1 MSVLII
7 YLAYLIF
14 FSYPVVFTA
23 GTPRARL
30 PLPVPVNATRHGVCF
45 GTHRARA
52 RRQADHP
59 IGAES
64 APGRRNGTSAAR
76 HLDDPFG
83 GSPCTPGAGDGDRVR
98 HGTLPP
104 DHLFQLRPSPSAPGT
119 PHHLAGSHTLPPPI
133 GPLAVL
139 PYRMCTRTR
148 DSAIQFFRSFVPLP
162 DPLGPLR
169 SGAKNISG
177 ARADR
182 TRHVSGADREAAG

>member
-23 GTPRARL
+23 GTHRARL

-83 GSPCTPGAGDGDRVR
+83 GSPCTPGAGDGDRV
-98 HGTLPP
+98 
-104 DHLFQLRPSPSAPGT
+104 LRPRLAHHTTSQARTPFRRPLARSPSSRTVRAR
-119 PHHLAGSHTLPPPI
+119 AIPPSSSF
-133 GPLAVL
+133 A
-139 PYRMCTRTR
+139 
-148 DSAIQFFRSFVPLP
+148 RSFPCLTP
-162 DPLGPLR
+162 SDRGR
-169 SGAKNISG
+169 RISG